1 MTSIRRQRLKRAL
14 AEARSSLDRAEKS
27 SEVLSPLNSLRGVES
42 KKERRE
48 GNLLSRTRPRT
59 RPSFDL
65 IADAVLGEGGKYI
78 SPFDRENDGGFSDI
92 VSEGM
97 ERLRS
102 NQTDSKPENL
112 SERIGLEDDGRPI
125 WSALIDSDRGYEQEV
140 ITTHQR
146 LESDELPTWPP
157 ILKLS
162 THNTFQSWNTVPE
175 NLQAT
180 TAIERMIDKPATNLN
195 PLLLMGESGVGR
207 SHLLSA
213 ASQAMLFR
221 DHGHVVLIHVS
232 TLLDENNL
240 AKGWREI
247 IPQCCL
253 LALDDIHLAPSA
265 IANEL
270 GMMIDFALN
279 MGVQVLAT
287 TKSDPSTWEIS
298 RLWEVMKGST
308 ITTMTTPSR
317 ASLVT
322 HLRRNCSMRSI
333 LLSDDA
339 IAAIATFPD
348 GGWRE
353 VNATFERVALAIESG
368 TDIHDAADVRDLLSE
383 TLGNHDVEMALDNM
397 SIEDLAEGIVSNA
410 LDEVF
415 TDQDGFG
422 VELHAELP
430 EIGSDDY
437 QPPELGSISSDDLLA
452 RHLDEALLPH
462 VTTTLDIDE
471 AERHLLHADD
481 SLSGLDQT
489 RVRETVS
496 SIANIADS
504 AFGELRD
511 EHELNTVILA
521 RLETELAMLFQRSND
536 ADVDELIEIANRIEG
551 IEDELAKLSP
561 HDVVGIALDHD
572 PRSALIK
579 NRVLARLRPK
589 RILMPEAAA

>member
-1 MTSIRRQRLKRAL
+1 
-14 AEARSSLDRAEKS
+14 
-27 SEVLSPLNSLRGVES
+27 
-42 KKERRE
+42 
-48 GNLLSRTRPRT
+48 
-59 RPSFDL
+59 L
-65 IADAVLGEGGKYI
+65 IADAVLGTGDEYVSQFNYENEG
-78 SPFDRENDGGFSDI
+78 SFSEI

-97 ERLRS
+97 DRLRS
-102 NQTDSKPENL
+102 YQTDSPAENL
-112 SERIGLEDDGRPI
+112 SKRIGLEVDGRPI
-125 WSALIDSDRGYEQEV
+125 WSALLDRNRGYEQEV
-140 ITTHQR
+140 VTTHQR
-146 LESDELPTWPP
+146 LESDELPAWPP

-162 THNTFQSWNTVPE
+162 THNTFQSWNTIPE

-213 ASQAMLFR
+213 AAQAMLFR

-232 TLLDENNL
+232 TLLDEDIL

-253 LALDDIHLAPSA
+253 LAFDDLHLAPLT
-265 IANEL
+265 IASEL
-270 GMMIDFALN
+270 GMIIDFALN

-298 RLWEVMKGST
+298 RLWEVMKGAT

-353 VNATFERVALAIESG
+353 VDATFERVALAVEG
-368 TDIHDAADVRDLLSE
+368 GADINDAADVRDLLSE
-383 TLGNHDVEMALDNM
+383 TLVSPDVEMALENM

-415 TDQDGFG
+415 TSQDGFG
-422 VELHAELP
+422 VDLHTELP
-430 EIGSDDY
+430 EIGADDY
-437 QPPELGSISSDDLLA
+437 QPPELGSISSDDLLS
-452 RHLDEALLPH
+452 RHLNEALLPH

-471 AERHLLHADD
+471 AERHLLHDDD

-504 AFGELRD
+504 AFEELQD
-511 EHELNTVILA
+511 EYELNTVILA
-521 RLETELAMLFQRSND
+521 RLETELAMLFQRSKD
-536 ADVDELIEIANRIEG
+536 AGVDELIEITDRIEG
-551 IEDELAKLSP
+551 IEEELAKLSP
-561 HDVVGIALDHD
+561 HDVVGIALDYD
-572 PRSALIK
+572 PRSALVK

-589 RILMPEAAA
+589 RVLMPEATA

>member
-1 MTSIRRQRLKRAL
+1 MTSVRRQRLKRAL
-14 AEARSSLDRAEKS
+14 AEARTSLDKVEHS
-27 SEVLSPLNSLRGVES
+27 GEVLSPLNSLRGVKS
-42 KKERRE
+42 KSPRRE

-65 IADAVLGEGGKYI
+65 IADAVLGTEDKYV
-78 SPFDRENDGGFSDI
+78 SRFNSENKDDFSGI
-92 VSEGM
+92 VNEGM
-97 ERLRS
+97 ARLRS
-102 NQTDSKPENL
+102 NQEESTIENK
-112 SERIGLEDDGRPI
+112 SERIGLEVDGRPI
-125 WSALIDSDRGYEQEV
+125 WSALLDSNRGYDQEV

-146 LESDELPTWPP
+146 RESDELPAWPP

-180 TAIERMIDKPATNLN
+180 NAIEKIIDKPATNLN

-213 ASQAMLFR
+213 AAQAMLYR

-232 TLLDENNL
+232 TLLDENIL

-253 LALDDIHLAPSA
+253 LAFDDLHLAPSA

-287 TKSDPSTWEIS
+287 TKSDPSTWEMN
-298 RLWEVMKGST
+298 RLWEVMKGAT
-308 ITTMTTPSR
+308 ITTMKAPSR

-339 IAAIATFPD
+339 IAAIATFPE

-353 VNATFERVALAIESG
+353 VDATFERVALAIESG
-368 TDIHDAADVRDLLSE
+368 ADINDAADVRDLLTE
-383 TLGNHDVEMALDNM
+383 TLMSYEDKMPLDYM
-397 SIEDLAEGIVSNA
+397 SVEDLAEGIVTSA

-415 TDQDGFG
+415 TEQDGFG

-430 EIGSDDY
+430 EIGIDDY
-437 QPPELGSISSDDLLA
+437 QPPELGSISSDDLLT
-452 RHLDEALLPH
+452 RHLNEALLPH
-462 VTTTLDIDE
+462 VTTTLDLDE
-471 AERHLLHADD
+471 ADRHLIHTDD
-481 SLSGLDQT
+481 TLSSLDQS

-496 SIANIADS
+496 SIGNIAHT
-504 AFGELRD
+504 AFEELQD
-511 EHELNTVILA
+511 GHELNAVILA
-521 RLETELAMLFQRSND
+521 RLETELSMLFQRSNN
-536 ADVDELIEIANRIEG
+536 AGVDELIEIADRIKG
-551 IEDELAKLSP
+551 IEEELAKMSP
-561 HDVVGIALDHD
+561 HDVVGIAVDHD
-572 PRSALIK
+572 PRSALVK
-579 NRVLARLRPK
+579 SRVLARLRPK
-589 RILMPEAAA
+589 RILMPEATA

>member
-1 MTSIRRQRLKRAL
+1 MTSIRRQRLMRAL
-14 AEARSSLDRAEKS
+14 AEARSSLNKAENND
-27 SEVLSPLNSLRGVES
+27 EILSPLNSLRGIRS

-48 GNLLSRTRPRT
+48 GDLLSRTRPRT

-65 IADAVLGEGGKYI
+65 IADAVLGTGDEYVSQFNYENEG
-78 SPFDRENDGGFSDI
+78 SFSEI

-97 ERLRS
+97 DRLRS
-102 NQTDSKPENL
+102 YQTDSPAENL
-112 SERIGLEDDGRPI
+112 SNRIGLEVDGRPI
-125 WSALIDSDRGYEQEV
+125 WSALLDRNRGYEQEV
-140 ITTHQR
+140 VTTHQR
-146 LESDELPTWPP
+146 LESDELPAWPP

-213 ASQAMLFR
+213 AAQAMLFR

-232 TLLDENNL
+232 TLLDEDIL

-253 LALDDIHLAPSA
+253 LAFDDLHLAPLT
-265 IANEL
+265 IASEL
-270 GMMIDFALN
+270 GMIIDFALN

-298 RLWEVMKGST
+298 RLWEVMKGAT

-353 VNATFERVALAIESG
+353 VDATFERVALAVEG
-368 TDIHDAADVRDLLSE
+368 GADINDAADVRDLLSE
-383 TLGNHDVEMALDNM
+383 TLVSPDVEMALENM

-415 TDQDGFG
+415 TSQDGFG
-422 VELHAELP
+422 VDLHTELP
-430 EIGSDDY
+430 EIGADDY
-437 QPPELGSISSDDLLA
+437 QPPELGSISSDDLLS
-452 RHLDEALLPH
+452 RHLNEALLPH

-471 AERHLLHADD
+471 AERHLLHDDD

-504 AFGELRD
+504 AFEELQD
-511 EHELNTVILA
+511 EYELNTVILA
-521 RLETELAMLFQRSND
+521 RLETELAMLFQRSKD
-536 ADVDELIEIANRIEG
+536 AGVDELIEITDRIEG
-551 IEDELAKLSP
+551 IEEELAKLSP
-561 HDVVGIALDHD
+561 HDVVGIALDYD
-572 PRSALIK
+572 PRSALVK

-589 RILMPEAAA
+589 RVLMPEATA

>member
-14 AEARSSLDRAEKS
+14 AEARSSLDKAEHNG
-27 SEVLSPLNSLRGVES
+27 EVLSPLNSLRGVVS
-42 KKERRE
+42 KKSRRE
-48 GNLLSRTRPRT
+48 GNLLSRTRPKT

-65 IADAVLGEGGKYI
+65 IADAVLGDKEEYVSQFNSAKKG
-78 SPFDRENDGGFSDI
+78 DFSDI

-97 ERLRS
+97 DRLRS
-102 NQTDSKPENL
+102 NHNDSRSENI
-112 SERIGLEDDGRPI
+112 SERIGLEVDGRPV
-125 WSALIDSDRGYEQEV
+125 WSALLDSERGYEQEV
-140 ITTHQR
+140 ITTHTR

-157 ILKLS
+157 IVKLS

-180 TAIERMIDKPATNLN
+180 TAVERIIDKPATNLN

-213 ASQAMLFR
+213 AAQAMLFR

-232 TLLDENNL
+232 TLLDESSL
-240 AKGWREI
+240 PKGWREV
-247 IPQCCL
+247 IPQCSL
-253 LALDDIHLAPSA
+253 LAFDDIHLAPSV

-270 GMMIDFALN
+270 GLMIDFALN
-279 MGVQVLAT
+279 MGVQVMAT

-298 RLWEVMKGST
+298 RLWEVMKGAT
-308 ITTMTTPSR
+308 ITTMSPPSR

-339 IAAIATFPD
+339 IAAVATFPD

-353 VNATFERVALAIESG
+353 VDATFERVALAIESG
-368 TDIHDAADVRDLLSE
+368 ADINDAADVRDLLSE
-383 TLGNHDVEMALDNM
+383 TLVSYDREMAFDHM
-397 SIEDLAEGIVSNA
+397 SVEDLAEGIVSSA

-422 VELHAELP
+422 VDIHTELP
-430 EIGSDDY
+430 EIGIDEY
-437 QPPELGSISSDDLLA
+437 EPPELGSISSDDLLT
-452 RHLDEALLPH
+452 RHLDDALLPH
-462 VTTTLDIDE
+462 VITTLDIDE
-471 AERHLLHADD
+471 AERHLIHTED
-481 SLSGLDQT
+481 SLSSLDKT

-496 SIANIADS
+496 SISNIAHN
-504 AFGELRD
+504 AFEELQD
-511 EHELNTVILA
+511 GHELNAVILA

-536 ADVDELIEIANRIEG
+536 AGVEELIEIADRIKG
-551 IEDELAKLSP
+551 IEDELSKLSP

-572 PRSALIK
+572 PRSALVK
-579 NRVLARLRPK
+579 SRVLARLRPK
-589 RILMPEAAA
+589 RVLMPEATT

>member
-1 MTSIRRQRLKRAL
+1 MTSTRRQRMKRAL
-14 AEARSSLDRAEKS
+14 AEARSSLDKAEYDG
-27 SEVLSPLNSLRGVES
+27 EVLSPLNSLRGVSS
-42 KKERRE
+42 KRERRE

-65 IADAVLGEGGKYI
+65 IADAVLGSGDVYVSRFNSEDTG
-78 SPFDRENDGGFSDI
+78 SFSDI
-92 VSEGM
+92 VTEGM

-102 NQTDSKPENL
+102 NQTESVAENI
-112 SERIGLEDDGRPI
+112 SERIGLEVDGRPI
-125 WSALIDSDRGYEQEV
+125 WSALLDSNRGYEQEA

-146 LESDELPTWPP
+146 LESDELPAWPP

-195 PLLLMGESGVGR
+195 PLLLLGESGVGR

-213 ASQAMLFR
+213 AAQAMLFR
-221 DHGHVVLIHVS
+221 NHGHVVLIHVS
-232 TLLDENNL
+232 TLLDETVL
-240 AKGWREI
+240 PKGWREI
-247 IPQCCL
+247 IPQCCI
-253 LALDDIHLAPSA
+253 LAFDDLHLVPSA
-265 IANEL
+265 LANEL

-287 TKSDPSTWEIS
+287 TKSDPTTWEIN
-298 RLWEVMKGST
+298 RLWEVMKGAT
-308 ITTMTTPSR
+308 ITKMTTPSR

-322 HLRRNCSMRSI
+322 HLRRNCSMRSM
-333 LLSDDA
+333 LLSDDV

-353 VNATFERVALAIESG
+353 VDAVFERVALAVEGGANIN
-368 TDIHDAADVRDLLSE
+368 DAADVRDLLSE
-383 TLGNHDVEMALDNM
+383 TLMLPDIEMALENM
-397 SIEDLAEGIVSNA
+397 SVEDMAEGIVSNA

-415 TDQDGFG
+415 TTQDGFG

-430 EIGSDDY
+430 EIGIDDY
-437 QPPELGSISSDDLLA
+437 QPPELGSISSDDLLS
-452 RHLDEALLPH
+452 RHLTEALLPH
-462 VTTTLDIDE
+462 VTTTLELDE
-471 AERHLLHADD
+471 AERHLIHTDD
-481 SLSGLDQT
+481 TLSSLDQT

-496 SIANIADS
+496 SIANIANN
-504 AFGELRD
+504 AFEELQD
-511 EHELNTVILA
+511 EHELNVVILA

-536 ADVDELIEIANRIEG
+536 AGVDELIEISDRIRG
-551 IEDELAKLSP
+551 IEEELAKLSP

-572 PRSALIK
+572 PRSALVK

-589 RILMPEAAA
+589 RILMPEAAV

>member
-1 MTSIRRQRLKRAL
+1 MTSVRRQRLKRAL
-14 AEARSSLDRAEKS
+14 AEARTSLDKVEHS
-27 SEVLSPLNSLRGVES
+27 GEVLSPLNSLRGVKS
-42 KKERRE
+42 KSPRRE

-65 IADAVLGEGGKYI
+65 IADAVLGTGDKYE
-78 SPFDRENDGGFSDI
+78 SPFNSENKDDFSGI
-92 VSEGM
+92 VNEGM
-97 ERLRS
+97 ARLRS
-102 NQTDSKPENL
+102 NQDESTIENK
-112 SERIGLEDDGRPI
+112 SERIGLEVDGRPI
-125 WSALIDSDRGYEQEV
+125 WSALLDSNRGYDQEV
-140 ITTHQR
+140 VTTHQR
-146 LESDELPTWPP
+146 LESDELPAWPP

-180 TAIERMIDKPATNLN
+180 SAIERVIDKPATNLN

-213 ASQAMLFR
+213 AAQAMLYR

-232 TLLDENNL
+232 TLLDENIL

-253 LALDDIHLAPSA
+253 LAFDDLHLAPSA

-287 TKSDPSTWEIS
+287 SKSDPSTWEIS

-308 ITTMTTPSR
+308 ITTMKTPSR

-339 IAAIATFPD
+339 IAAIATFPE

-353 VNATFERVALAIESG
+353 VDATFERVALAIESG
-368 TDIHDAADVRDLLSE
+368 ADINDAADVRDLLTE
-383 TLGNHDVEMALDNM
+383 TLMSYENEMPLDYM
-397 SIEDLAEGIVSNA
+397 SVEDLAEGIVTSA

-415 TDQDGFG
+415 TEQDGFG
-422 VELHAELP
+422 VELHTELP
-430 EIGSDDY
+430 EIGIDEY
-437 QPPELGSISSDDLLA
+437 EPPELGSISSDDLLTH
-452 RHLDEALLPH
+452 HLNEALLPH
-462 VTTTLDIDE
+462 VTTTLDLDE
-471 AERHLLHADD
+471 ADRHLIHTDD
-481 SLSGLDQT
+481 TLSSLDQS

-496 SIANIADS
+496 SIGNMAHN
-504 AFGELRD
+504 AFEELQD
-511 EHELNTVILA
+511 GHELNAVILA
-521 RLETELAMLFQRSND
+521 RLETELSMLFQRSNN
-536 ADVDELIEIANRIEG
+536 AGVDELIEIADRIKG
-551 IEDELAKLSP
+551 IEEELAKMSP
-561 HDVVGIALDHD
+561 HDVVGIAVDHD
-572 PRSALIK
+572 PRSALVK

-589 RILMPEAAA
+589 RILMPEATA